1 MFEHVMTGAV
11 VAATV
16 TALVRLGIV
25 HRNRE
30 HPCHVDVAQL
40 MMGLGM
46 VAMHVTPS
54 PLLAAPF
61 LVLACWLGFRAARLR
76 TGSHL
81 HHAIGALA
89 MVYMFAGQQS
99 GVAGAPL
106 VTAGGHHHASVAIA
120 AQAPGFAHP
129 LLAWFLM
136 AYCALAAGF
145 AATDLVRTPPPR
157 GRSLVELALSA
168 AMAHMFL
175 VML

>member
-1 MFEHVMTGAV
+1 MFEQVMTATV
-11 VAATV
+11 IAATV
-16 TALVRLGIV
+16 TALAQLGIG

-30 HPCHVDVAQL
+30 RPCHVDVAQL
-40 MMGLGM
+40 LMGLGM
-46 VAMHVTPS
+46 IAMHVTPS

-61 LVLACWLGFRAARLR
+61 LVLACWMGFRAARLR

-89 MVYMFAGQQS
+89 MVYMFAGQQP
-99 GVAGAPL
+99 GVGGAPL
-106 VTAGGHHHASVAIA
+106 ITAGHHHAPVAIA
-120 AQAPGFAHP
+120 AQTPGFAYP
-129 LLAWFLM
+129 LVAWSLM

-157 GRSLVELALSA
+157 LRSLVELALSA

>member
-1 MFEHVMTGAV
+1 MLEQVMTGTV
-11 VAATV
+11 IAATA
-16 TALVRLGIV
+16 TALARLGIG
-25 HRNRE
+25 HRKQER
-30 HPCHVDVAQL
+30 PCHVDIAQL

-46 VAMHVTPS
+46 VAMHLAPS
-54 PLLAAPF
+54 PLLAVPF
-61 LVLACWLGFRAARLR
+61 LALACWLGFRAALLR

-99 GVAGAPL
+99 AVAGAPL
-106 VTAGGHHHASVAIA
+106 VTAGHHHSSVAIA
-120 AQAPGFAHP
+120 AQAPGFAFP
-129 LLAWFLM
+129 LLAWSLI

-145 AATDLVRTPPPR
+145 AATDLVRAPPPR
-157 GRSLVELALSA
+157 LRSLVELALSA

>member
-1 MFEHVMTGAV
+1 MFEQVMTGAV
-11 VAATV
+11 IAATV
-16 TALVRLGIV
+16 TALVRLGIG

-30 HPCHVDVAQL
+30 PPCHVDVAQL

-46 VAMHVTPS
+46 IAMHLTPS

-61 LVLACWLGFRAARLR
+61 LVLACWSGFRAAWLR
-76 TGSHL
+76 AGSHL

-106 VTAGGHHHASVAIA
+106 VTAGHHHASVAIA
-120 AQAPGFAHP
+120 AQAPGFAYP
-129 LLAWFLM
+129 LLAWSLM
-136 AYCALAAGF
+136 TYCALAAGF
-145 AATDLVRTPPPR
+145 AATDLVRAPPPR
-157 GRSLVELALSA
+157 LRSLVELALSA